1 MVHRLFAFVFAAW
14 AGLSIAGAAAD
25 PVFPVGLRIG
35 LEPPPGMSVSR
46 RFPGFEDVDNKAA
59 ITLVELPLAAYGS
72 VEKSMFEFTPPGM
85 TIEKREMLPFTDGV
99 GILLVGKGVVDGVMM
114 HHWFLLGRAFG
125 GANADLT
132 ALVTFTEPEAALAVY
147 PDKAIRA
154 ALASVTFRPPP
165 LGEQLATLPFKL
177 DDLAGFRVMQ
187 ALPAGGV
194 IITDGPA
201 NDLGRQPYMI
211 ISVGTGAPAAP
222 DDRARFARDLL
233 SNAPLRELSVAS
245 IEPMRL
251 NGLTTVEIRA
261 NAKNL
266 LGDPVRLVQWIRFG
280 AGGYMRIIGVVA
292 PDNWDQL
299 FNRFRAVR
307 DGLAP
312 R

>member
-1 MVHRLFAFVFAAW
+1 MSFRLFAFVFAVW
-14 AGLSIAGAAAD
+14 AFAVAGAAAD
-25 PVFPVGLRIG
+25 PVFPTGLRIG

-46 RFPGFEDVDNKAA
+46 RFPGFEDAGNKAA
-59 ITLVELPLAAYGS
+59 ITLVELPLPAYGS

-99 GILLVGKGVVDGVMM
+99 GILLVGKAAIDGVMM
-114 HHWFLLGRAFG
+114 HHWFLLARSFG
-125 GANADLT
+125 GANADVT

-147 PDKAIRA
+147 SDTAVRA

-165 LGEQLATLPFKL
+165 LAEQLATLPFKL
-177 DDLAGFRVMQ
+177 GDLAGFHVMQ

-194 IITDGPA
+194 IITDGPD
-201 NDLGRQPYMI
+201 NDIGRQPYMI
-211 ISVGTGAPAAP
+211 VSVGTGAPVAP
-222 DDRARFARDLL
+222 DDRARFARDML
-233 SNAPLRELSVAS
+233 SGAPLRELSVTS

-251 NGLTTVEIRA
+251 NGLSAIEVRA
-261 NAKNL
+261 TAKNL
-266 LGDPVRLVQWIRFG
+266 RGEPVKLVQWVRFG
-280 AGGYMRIIGVVA
+280 AGGYMRIIGVVT

-307 DGLAP
+307 DGIAL